1 MSAAQVEGLFG
12 ALGGSCENDRG
23 VVGKVA
29 GTVLGLAVL
38 GGSLSPAS
46 PAEAAGDVRSDVVLC
61 KPTAFIAM
69 LAPAGSSVAVSGQ
82 SLSKKGVRR
91 SGGQIRATMS
101 ATGTVTTTAT
111 YEAEGEVTRC
121 DGSGPAKETLTVK
134 VTANASSAVA
144 AKASVKGRS
153 KKAAY
158 RAAKKA
164 VRAKL
169 RDKGVDANAPVIKRM
184 PVLTQRSCCW
194 PSWRPD
200 GGTVPSVGRGAEVP
214 RGPHV

>member
-1 MSAAQVEGLFG
+1 MTVAWW
-12 ALGGSCENDRG
+12 
-23 VVGKVA
+23 GKVA

-194 PSWRPD
+194 PRLAARRWDRPF
-200 GGTVPSVGRGAEVP
+200 R
-214 RGPHV
+214 RQRR